1 LIMLSRLDYLYK
13 MEREE
18 HKDTSEEV
26 KDYGWSDKE
35 IIDCKYGCN
44 PYGCSPSAIK
54 VFQDKAKEYDFTY
67 YPEPTGKRLKENLAL
82 YWETQGV
89 MVKPEDIVVG
99 EGAIG
104 ILERL
109 NKMLLFPGAR
119 VLGYLPQW
127 QEYISEARS
136 SGAFYSGVSLH
147 RKDGYKFSVNTLIKE
162 IKPEYKLIY
171 VDNPNNPTGQLI
183 SLSDINTIIERA
195 AETEIPVIIDE
206 AYGDFVS
213 PESSAINLYSRYPNL
228 IVVRSFS
235 KGFGLP
241 GLRVGYAFLHG
252 ELRRLYSRVDL
263 PFRVLDISTDVALTS
278 LKDKKFI
285 LDSSRKIKKNKE
297 KIINRVK
304 ILKIGVTDLCV
315 PIMVFLL
322 PDFVE
327 DDIDLMDIFLRHGI
341 LVRPDI
347 EDGVRLRV
355 PPREKIGVLLERLGE
370 IEEELE

>member
-1 LIMLSRLDYLYK
+1 MLKRLDYLYR
-13 MEREE
+13 MERED
-18 HKDTSEEV
+18 HRDISEEN
-26 KDYGWSDKE
+26 KNYGLSNEE
-35 IIDCKYGCN
+35 IIDCRYGCN
-44 PYGCSPSAIK
+44 PYGCSASAIK
-54 VFQDKAKEYDFTY
+54 AFREKAKEYDFTH
-67 YPEPTGKRLKENLAL
+67 YPEPTGRRLKENLAL
-82 YWETQGV
+82 HWETQGV
-89 MVKPEDIVVG
+89 VVKPEDIVVG

-136 SGAFYSGVSLH
+136 SGALYSGVSLH
-147 RKDGYKFSVNTLIKE
+147 RKDGYKFSVSRFLEE
-162 IKPEYKLIY
+162 INPEYQLIY
-171 VDNPNNPTGQLI
+171 IDNPNNPTGQLI
-183 SLSDINTIIERA
+183 SLSDIRIIVEKA
-195 AETEIPVIIDE
+195 AEAAIPVIIDE

-213 PESSAINLYSRYPNL
+213 PECSAINLYSRYPNL

-241 GLRVGYAFLHG
+241 GLRIGYAFLQG
-252 ELRRLYSRVDL
+252 ELRRLYSKVDL
-263 PFRVLDISTDVALTS
+263 PFRILDISIDVALTS
-278 LKDKKFI
+278 LRNKKFI
-285 LDSSRKIKKNKE
+285 IDSGRKIKIDKE

-322 PDFVE
+322 PDMIKN
-327 DDIDLMDIFLRHGI
+327 DINLMEIFLKHGI
-341 LVRPDI
+341 LVRADI
-347 EDGVRLRV
+347 EDGIRLRIPSRV
-355 PPREKIGVLLERLGE
+355 KMDGLLKRLGQ